1 MDTAIWGLVGTI
13 VGAIASIAT
22 TWLATLSAHRLE
34 DNRSKTERSER
45 ANSFQRQTL
54 IDLQEA
60 IHDALRLVSRAHDED
75 REAYRATKEWR
86 KNMLSEE
93 VNEGSRLAMRRV
105 AILVARVADDDLR
118 GKVKVLMQGVAQCL
132 LSPSE
137 QDARLRFN
145 KMVELSVSVFEE
157 IGTTLRRHY

>member
-1 MDTAIWGLVGTI
+1 
-13 VGAIASIAT
+13 
-22 TWLATLSAHRLE
+22 
-34 DNRSKTERSER
+34 
-45 ANSFQRQTL
+45 
-54 IDLQEA
+54 
-60 IHDALRLVSRAHDED
+60 
-75 REAYRATKEWR
+75 
-86 KNMLSEE
+86 MLSEE

-118 GKVKVLMQGVAQCL
+118 GKVKVLMQGVTQCL